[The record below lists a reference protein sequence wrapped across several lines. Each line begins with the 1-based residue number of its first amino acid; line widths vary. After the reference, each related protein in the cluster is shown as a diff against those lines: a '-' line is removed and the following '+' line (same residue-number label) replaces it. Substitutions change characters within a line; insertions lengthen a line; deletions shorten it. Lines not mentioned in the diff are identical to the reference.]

1 MALMIRF
8 APLAGVATLY
18 ANGRSYATSG
28 AAYLD
33 VPFADGQ
40 VIGPDQNAA
49 GSVPANERPSAPPAG
64 FAAHYPVPAGFVRL
78 IAPPGSEQALV
89 SHGDQG
95 FECFRNMV
103 PAGESGSSTCRPRPH
118 SI

>member
-49 GSVPANERPSAPPAG
+49 GSVPANERPSAPP
-64 FAAHYPVPAGFVRL
+64 
-78 IAPPGSEQALV
+78 GSEQALV